1 MFIKLNFVLLA
12 SSFTVVVQSVRR
24 VCFFATS
31 WTAARRAP
39 LFPTTS
45 WGLLKFI
52 SIELV
57 TLLNHLIFCHPLLL
71 LPSIFPS
78 IRVFS
83 SESVLSIKWPKYCS
97 FSFSVSPS
105 NQYSGLI
112 SFRIEWFKLCP
123 SFPYLQIGL
132 HIIYRFPSKTQLRP
146 DVSWLDVNTLCLR
159 IGCKNHWLISFLSR
173 SPLGLPWCLNNKESA
188 CNVEGP
194 DLILGSGRFPGEKNG
209 NALQY
214 SCLGYP
220 RGRGAWRATVHRIAE
235 LDMTE

>member
-1 MFIKLNFVLLA
+1 M
-12 SSFTVVVQSVRR
+12 
-24 VCFFATS
+24 
-31 WTAARRAP
+31 
-39 LFPTTS
+39 
-45 WGLLKFI
+45 
-52 SIELV
+52 
-57 TLLNHLIFCHPLLL
+57 LLNHLIFCHPLLL

-83 SESVLSIKWPKYCS
+83 SESVLSIRWPKYCS

-146 DVSWLDVNTLCLR
+146 DVSWLDANTLCLP
-159 IGCKNHWLISFLSR
+159 IGYKNHWLISFLPW
-173 SPLGLPWCLNNKESA
+173 SPLGLPWCLDSKESA

-235 LDMTE
+235 LDMTEWLTLSLEALSRLGFRMHPFLGFTSFHQLPF